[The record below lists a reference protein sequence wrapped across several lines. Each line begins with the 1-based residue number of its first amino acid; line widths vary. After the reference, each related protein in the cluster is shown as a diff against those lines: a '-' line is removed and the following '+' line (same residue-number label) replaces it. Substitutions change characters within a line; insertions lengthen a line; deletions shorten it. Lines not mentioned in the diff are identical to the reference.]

1 MQGGEGPHSFH
12 GFLVGMLLWVS
23 APLHLGNLTILS
35 CCGVQQGDPL
45 GPLGFALALHIENV
59 NRTVPGLLINTW
71 YLDDGTLCGS
81 ATDLCAALEII
92 GAEGHLRGLSLNR
105 GKSLLYA
112 PADSSLSNNAFP
124 PDIPVTNGG
133 FKLLGSPV
141 GPASHCESTVGTT
154 KFYWCSTVYQYQL
167 LPSSFYFSPPK
178 NILNQR

>member
-1 MQGGEGPHSFH
+1 MTSIRSMASWLECCYGSQPPP
-12 GFLVGMLLWVS
+12 
-23 APLHLGNLTILS
+23 PLPGKLYTMLS
-35 CCGVQQGDPL
+35 CCGVQQGNPL
-45 GPLGFALALHIENV
+45 GPLGFALALHPIIEKV
-59 NRTVPGLLINTW
+59 IRSVPGLLINTW

-92 GAEGHLRGLSLNR
+92 ETEGPLRGLSLNR

-141 GPASHCESTVGTT
+141 GPASHCESAVLQS
-154 KFYWCSTVYQYQL
+154 STSVLQSTNISDFHL
-167 LPSSFYFSPPK
+167 AFSLFFTPPK
-178 NILNQR
+178 